1 MKKEFITSYLTFY
14 MKATVELAGDFI
26 KVANPNSILKVIPLG
41 VRNKSIPVNQV
52 SSVDESFKLDLKS
65 FIWGIIFIL
74 IGLSSFKSSLFA
86 GVLITI
92 YGAIT
97 VLSSFQT
104 IMSLQLTSG
113 GSYDISVVV
122 FEKENLAACKQEIEA
137 LIQKRYD
144 NTNVAVHTEKQT
156 EALVEAIKNK

>member
-122 FEKENLAACKQEIEA
+122 FEKENNKK
-137 LIQKRYD
+137 LIVTVGRSFFCRLFGFVTIPKLPW
-144 NTNVAVHTEKQT
+144 AVF
-156 EALVEAIKNK
+156 LVM

>member
-86 GVLITI
+86 L
-92 YGAIT
+92 
-97 VLSSFQT
+97 
-104 IMSLQLTSG
+104 
-113 GSYDISVVV
+113 
-122 FEKENLAACKQEIEA
+122 
-137 LIQKRYD
+137 
-144 NTNVAVHTEKQT
+144 
-156 EALVEAIKNK
+156 